1 MTAEA
6 TRCISALDER
16 QQDITMLWLLKE
28 PRWLEE
34 FRMGMDLLDWARNI
48 MKVPFAVCRGEAF
61 QQEVSRVFK
70 ERGIRPVAPER
81 RVDSWKKD
89 FAKDKCLSAKW
100 PKPFLPTMLQTRPR
114 ADVDKAGA
122 FIVFSSWQDAMIAL
136 RRIAETKT
144 YTGSGGRVYPA
155 DMVFENQVVDMS
167 GYDYPCRIILDCDAK
182 LKEFD
187 SKYSIEE
194 LCRSIDCVP
203 EFFARRL
210 IEIGAIRDTDEITVY
225 EKEKSRPGKAS
236 RHYIL
241 NIMARS
247 TWETQKVLGIIFG
260 DELEKA
266 KQQSSEADALLE
278 AADNDGDDGHELS
291 KNKKKKKK
299 TAQPDAIPE
308 PWRVTDTVPH
318 HGRGQYSVL
327 GFFDEKKGETEFP
340 CLSRL
345 WKIVGGKTVSL
356 RPCNVSRAES
366 SLKHPLALQMLHKT
380 CYSCL
385 PDKFI
390 TLDKKFMMQKQ
401 VFMLFYC
408 WYQPA
413 ASLELTHAPQTV
425 AGKKRAGRGLQR
437 WNQQQRCPWRPPIP
451 ERREPVVPAAMG
463 PISDFQD
470 HGERRWGLL
479 SQHEHALLN
488 PHTRAALPTRG
499 WHQEGEC
506 GPHLPCVFLSLL
518 GVQRGDQDPREQ
530 WHVCGD
536 GGGGQG
542 GLC

>member
-1 MTAEA
+1 VDPGKSRSSRKIQSDRVGPDNPGVFINNSKRVFWKKEGAMTAEA
-6 TRCISALDER
+6 MRCISALDER

-187 SKYSIEE
+187 NKYSIEE

-278 AADNDGDDGHELS
+278 ATDNDGDDGHELG

-299 TAQPDAIPE
+299 TAQQEAIPE

-380 CYSCL
+380 CYSCI

-401 VFMLFYC
+401 VFKLYFLLLLVSSAC
-408 WYQPA
+408 RE
-413 ASLELTHAPQTV
+413 SRTHACTPNGGRQ
-425 AGKKRAGRGLQR
+425 KKGRAGAPTL
-437 WNQQQRCPWRPPIP
+437 
-451 ERREPVVPAAMG
+451 EPTT
-463 PISDFQD
+463 
-470 HGERRWGLL
+470 
-479 SQHEHALLN
+479 AL
-488 PHTRAALPTRG
+488 PVEAPDPRAA
-499 WHQEGEC
+499 
-506 GPHLPCVFLSLL
+506 
-518 GVQRGDQDPREQ
+518 
-530 WHVCGD
+530 
-536 GGGGQG
+536 
-542 GLC
+542 